1 MTNVLQPGP
10 GRTSL
15 LVVLAGLGLLL
26 VTLPWW
32 LYLNT
37 ASLGIAGSV
46 AAGGVVPAL
55 LLRACWRKTRNWSG
69 ITALCMIPLA
79 CIGVMDVIADLEN
92 PTLGLII
99 AVESITVF
107 LAVLD
112 AGRRA
117 PA

>member
-1 MTNVLQPGP
+1 M
-10 GRTSL
+10 
-15 LVVLAGLGLLL
+15 LAGLVTLLI
-26 VTLPWW
+26 TLPWW

-37 ASLGIAGSV
+37 TSLGLIGSIVAG
-46 AAGGVVPAL
+46 AIVPAL

-92 PTLGLII
+92 PALGLII

-117 PA
+117 PV